1 MLKRINA
8 LKEARAAVIADA
20 RKILDKAE
28 VEKREMTGEEKQEWE
43 KRHADAELKG
53 KEIATLEKQLEAERS
68 VTLPETI
75 QEPAKPETREERE
88 KRAFTKYL
96 RHGLAEMTLEE
107 RDSMRH
113 VSARDL
119 TTATSGSYG
128 GYTVPIGLAADF
140 EKAMLDFGGMLQAA
154 TILRTAS
161 GNTMYMPTA
170 IDTGNS
176 ASRLDEAT
184 QNTGTT
190 APVFGRV
197 QLDSYMYVTDIV
209 KVSEQLARDSAYD
222 IAGYLNQA
230 LGERLG
236 RGLNA
241 AFTTGDGSGDP
252 NGIVTAS
259 TAGVTAAAQAALTA
273 DELIDLVHTIDPAYR
288 RLGCVWMFE
297 DATLKAIRK
306 LKDGQGNYLW
316 QPGIRTDVPD
326 TIYGYPY
333 IINQDMATIATS
345 AKPILFGLLKKYIV
359 RLVAA
364 PAIYKFSE
372 KYMDY
377 LEVGYMGFQAADGDL
392 LDAGTNPVK
401 RITMSS

>member
-8 LKEARAAVIADA
+8 LKEQRAAVIAEA

-43 KRHADAELKG
+43 KRHAEAEKQG
-53 KEIATLEKQLEAERS
+53 AEIATLEKQLEAERS
-68 VTLPETI
+68 IVLPDGRE
-75 QEPAKPETREERE
+75 QPPKPETRAERE
-88 KRAFTKYL
+88 KRAFEKYL
-96 RHGLAEMTLEE
+96 RVGLAEMTPDE
-107 RDSMRH
+107 RDCMKH

-128 GYTVPIGLAADF
+128 GYTIPVGLAADF
-140 EKAMLDFGGMLQAA
+140 DKALLDFGGMLQAS

-161 GNTMYMPTA
+161 GNTMYLPSA
-170 IDTGNS
+170 NDTGNS
-176 ASRLDEAT
+176 ASKLDEAT

-190 APVFGRV
+190 APVFGRI

-222 IAGYLNQA
+222 IAAYLRDA
-230 LGERLG
+230 LAERLG

-241 AFTTGDGSGDP
+241 AMTTGDGSGDP
-252 NGIVTAS
+252 NGIVTAGTS
-259 TAGVTAAAQAALTA
+259 GVTTAAQAAITA
-273 DELIDLVHTIDPAYR
+273 DELIDLVHSIDPAYR
-288 RLGCVWMFE
+288 KLGCAWMFE

-333 IINQDMATIATS
+333 IINQDVATIAHS
-345 AKPILFGLLKKYIV
+345 AKPVLFGLLKKYIV
-359 RLVAA
+359 RLVGQ
-364 PAIYKFSE
+364 PAIFRFNE

-377 LEVGYMGFQAADGDL
+377 LEIGFMGFQAADGDL
-392 LDAGTNPVK
+392 QDAGTHPVK
-401 RITMSS
+401 FITMA